1 MAESRV
7 KERERVFRL
16 LFSAEFQKGTSPEE
30 LLESFLEAEELAGVS
45 DYVRDTFFGAHAFS
59 EESLSLAVAASR
71 GWTAERMSPA
81 MRALLKLA
89 LYEILKTEIAT
100 SIAVNEAVE
109 LCKRYEDARGAKFL
123 NGILG
128 TVSRNHMENKSEE
141 A

>member
-16 LFSAEFQKGTSPEE
+16 LFSAEFQKESSAEE
-30 LLESFLEAEELAGVS
+30 LLESFLEAEELESVS

-81 MRALLKLA
+81 MRALLKLS

-109 LCKRYEDARGAKFL
+109 TGNAAEALLRVQTMMDALGA
-123 NGILG
+123 IQ
-128 TVSRNHMENKSEE
+128 
-141 A
+141 